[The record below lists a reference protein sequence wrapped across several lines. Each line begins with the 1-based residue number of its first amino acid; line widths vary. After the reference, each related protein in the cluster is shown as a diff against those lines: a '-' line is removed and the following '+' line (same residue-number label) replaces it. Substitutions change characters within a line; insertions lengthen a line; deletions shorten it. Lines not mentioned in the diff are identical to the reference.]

1 MKRHVQSALGHARR
15 RETLLIFPLV
25 KINKRPLASSRHA
38 SLCSTISYGKMDT
51 KIRPSS
57 LDDDGGRNWFSFTAS
72 QRRLKT
78 LPKSVNG
85 IRSIFALHGCYQAF
99 VHKYSLYNTRGSV
112 LMNAD

>member
-1 MKRHVQSALGHARR
+1 MKRHVQSALGHARK

-51 KIRPSS
+51 KIP
-57 LDDDGGRNWFSFTAS
+57 LDDGGRNWFSYA
-72 QRRLKT
+72 Q
-78 LPKSVNG
+78 KSVNG

-99 VHKYSLYNTRGSV
+99 VHKYSSYNMRGSV

>member
-1 MKRHVQSALGHARR
+1 MKRHVQSALGHARK

-51 KIRPSS
+51 KIF
-57 LDDDGGRNWFSFTAS
+57 DGGRNWFSYA
-72 QRRLKT
+72 QDCAQICKWY
-78 LPKSVNG
+78 
-85 IRSIFALHGCYQAF
+85 IRSIFALHGGYQAF
-99 VHKYSLYNTRGSV
+99 VHKYSSYNMRGSV

>member
-25 KINKRPLASSRHA
+25 KINKGPLASSRHA

-51 KIRPSS
+51 KIFVYHCP
-57 LDDDGGRNWFSFTAS
+57 LDDGGRNWIV
-72 QRRLKT
+72 
-78 LPKSVNG
+78 PKSVNG
-85 IRSIFALHGCYQAF
+85 IRSIFALHGGYQAF
-99 VHKYSLYNTRGSV
+99 VHKYSSYNMRGSV

>member
-51 KIRPSS
+51 KIP
-57 LDDDGGRNWFSFTAS
+57 LDDGGRNWFSYA
-72 QRRLKT
+72 QDCAQICKWC
-78 LPKSVNG
+78 
-85 IRSIFALHGCYQAF
+85 IRSIFALHGGYQAF
-99 VHKYSLYNTRGSV
+99 VHKYSSYNMRGSV